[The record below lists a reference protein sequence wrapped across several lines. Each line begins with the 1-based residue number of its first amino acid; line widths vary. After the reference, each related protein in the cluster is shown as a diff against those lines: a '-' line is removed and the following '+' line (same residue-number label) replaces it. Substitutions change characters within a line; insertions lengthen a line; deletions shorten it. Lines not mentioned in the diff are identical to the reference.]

1 MHLKN
6 TIIKRIA
13 VNFLGENDYHNAVNA
28 IFKLRSKIR
37 KSHSFLKY
45 FYIRKYNKICNRYG
59 SFIPYS
65 TQIGENAFFPH
76 GLCGVF
82 ISAGAVIGN
91 NCTIFHQV
99 TIGSNTLKDSLG
111 YGAPV
116 IGDNVYFGAG
126 CKVIGNVHV
135 GDNVRIGANAVVTS
149 DVPDNATV
157 VAEKSRI
164 ILHEKIRPNEFEE
177 YI

>member
-1 MHLKN
+1 MVKWL
-6 TIIKRIA
+6 KRIA
-13 VNFLGENDYHNAVNA
+13 KNYIGENDYHNAVKSV
-28 IFKLRSKIR
+28 FKWRRKI
-37 KSHSFLKY
+37 KASHSILRY
-45 FYIRKYNKICNRYG
+45 FYIRKYTKICNQYG

-65 TQIGENAFFPH
+65 TQIGENVIFPH

-82 ISAGAVIGN
+82 ISAGAIIGN

-99 TIGSNTLKDSLG
+99 TIGSNTLKDSSG

-116 IGDNVYFGAG
+116 IGNNVYFGAG

-135 GDNVRIGANAVVTS
+135 GNNVRIGANAVVFF

-157 VAEKSRI
+157 VTEKPRVL
-164 ILHEKIRPNEFEE
+164 LHEEVRTNGFVE
-177 YI
+177 YT